1 MYSLTILEARSLRS
15 RCWQVSPELTLA
27 GLQMATFS
35 CVLIGDGLFSVYEPP
50 WWSYVSLSLSF
61 FFFWPRLVASKI
73 LVPLPGM
80 ELMTLQWKCEFLIT
94 GP

>member
-50 WWSYVSLSLSF
+50 WCSYLSLSLF
-61 FFFWPRLVASKI
+61 FFLAMPCGIQDFSSPTRDGTHDPAVE
-73 LVPLPGM
+73 V
-80 ELMTLQWKCEFLIT
+80 
-94 GP
+94 